1 MKKILILM
9 LIAVISNVKV
19 SDGFSFAQLENRKGN
34 LLIEFTHGVV
44 TSPSGAGVEI
54 NHRGLNNYIFYGS
67 GHEVGQHMLT
77 MTIYNPATNY
87 TDDIV
92 FIKSIEYNKEKEV

>member
-1 MKKILILM
+1 MKK
-9 LIAVISNVKV
+9 LIALVIIAAISNVKV
-19 SDGFSFAQLENRKGN
+19 SDGFSFTKLENRKGN

-44 TSPSGAGVEI
+44 TSSSGDGIEI
-54 NHRGLNNYIFYGS
+54 NHRGLNNYIFYGP

-87 TDDIV
+87 TDDIL
-92 FIKSIEYNKEKEV
+92 FITSKHINYS

>member
-1 MKKILILM
+1 MKKLIAFM
-9 LIAVISNVKV
+9 LIAAISNVKV

-44 TSPSGAGVEI
+44 TSPSGDGIEI

-67 GHEVGQHMLT
+67 GHEVGQHMIT
-77 MTIYNPATNY
+77 MTIYNPMTDY
-87 TDDIV
+87 TDDIL
-92 FIKSIEYNKEKEV
+92 FIASKPINYS